1 MIKKYRFGKPINTE
15 ATVMELPDN
24 IHDFPD
30 NINLS
35 QDKTQLSFTLKA
47 DDVVYGLGENMGG
60 INKRG
65 RKYISNCTDDPNQTE
80 SRHSLYAAHNFILV
94 DGTTRFGL
102 FVDYPSIVTF
112 DIGFTDK
119 DELTITIDDAN
130 YDLYIVEGNDD
141 LSIIKEFRALIGES
155 YIPPKWAFGY
165 GQSRWGYASEDDI
178 RDVVDNY
185 RKNHLPI
192 DSVYMDI
199 DYMERYKDFTLNAST
214 FPDFSDFVYEMKS
227 QNIHL
232 VPIIDAGVKI
242 ESGYD
247 VYEEGVKNNFFCK
260 DENGEDFTVAVWPGR
275 CHMPDF
281 LNPEA
286 RNWFGSKYERLINCG
301 IDGFWNDMNEPALF
315 YSEKNLKKTFAK
327 IAEYADKDLTLSE
340 LWEMQGTVN
349 SLANNEE
356 DYKSFY
362 HNVNGEKIRHDKV
375 HNLYGYNMTRA
386 ASDAFKEICP
396 DKKILMFSRSSY
408 IGMHRY
414 AGIWTGDN
422 ASWWS
427 HVELLMHQLPGLN
440 MCGFMYCGADT
451 GGFGYDTN
459 EELLMRFLELSIFT
473 PLLRNHAALGTRDQE
488 IYRFKDID
496 GFRNILQL
504 RYGLI
509 PYLYDEYEKAV
520 NNNTLL
526 FTPLGI
532 AFPDNKIARH
542 VEDQLMVGESIM
554 IAPVYKPNQTG
565 RYVYLPED
573 MTLVRFRS
581 LSDYDVVAY
590 KEGHHYVD
598 AAVDEVLIFIRKD
611 HQLYVGK
618 AAENITEVSTSDF
631 TIFKS
636 LIL

>member
-35 QDKTQLSFTLKA
+35 QDKTQLSFTLEA

-260 DENGEDFTVAVWPGR
+260 DENDEDFTVAVWPGR

-427 HVELLMHQLPGLN
+427 HIELLMHQLPGLN